1 MFDFV
6 FGYVI
11 VLFEML
17 VFKIFVDI
25 LAKRKSEN
33 PKSASLIYSL
43 LSILVFATAI
53 LAGEYI
59 VVKICLIVLWYYI
72 ALRCYTRDTR
82 RKCILLCVAYQG
94 LLLVTDYVTLLVES
108 IFHINVDAQVGIAG
122 VLLVILDKSILFL
135 FVMILRGAYRQQEFA
150 QLEDKDWVKFIF
162 IPLFTIGMIIAM
174 LSDDVFA
181 VSAKLDE
188 LFIVIALGLVAMNVV
203 MFFLLKDILVR
214 ERIAREQQICL
225 IEARNQQKVY
235 ESLTESV
242 EIQRRLSHEY
252 KNQLG
257 VLQGLLERNE
267 LQQMK
272 RYLSSIQGEVQHDI
286 DCIDTHHAIVNVI
299 LNQKYQEATHKHI
312 LFQCKINDLSG
323 LHMEEKDVATLVSNL
338 LNNAIEACEKV
349 EDKPYI
355 KFKMILKEHKMVL
368 SVCNS
373 CISRGQQ
380 DGWQHTSK
388 EEDVELHGYG
398 LKNVQRIVENYQGE
412 MVIHG
417 TKQEFKVSIVIQFEH

>member
-108 IFHINVDAQVGIAG
+108 IFHINVDTQVGIAG

-188 LFIVIALGLVAMNVV
+188 L
-203 MFFLLKDILVR
+203 LLL
-214 ERIAREQQICL
+214 
-225 IEARNQQKVY
+225 
-235 ESLTESV
+235 
-242 EIQRRLSHEY
+242 
-252 KNQLG
+252 
-257 VLQGLLERNE
+257 
-267 LQQMK
+267 
-272 RYLSSIQGEVQHDI
+272 
-286 DCIDTHHAIVNVI
+286 
-299 LNQKYQEATHKHI
+299 
-312 LFQCKINDLSG
+312 
-323 LHMEEKDVATLVSNL
+323 
-338 LNNAIEACEKV
+338 
-349 EDKPYI
+349 
-355 KFKMILKEHKMVL
+355 
-368 SVCNS
+368 
-373 CISRGQQ
+373 
-380 DGWQHTSK
+380 
-388 EEDVELHGYG
+388 
-398 LKNVQRIVENYQGE
+398 
-412 MVIHG
+412 
-417 TKQEFKVSIVIQFEH
+417 